1 VRKKSTE
8 TLTGSI
14 PFNRLQ
20 PPWGLEPDPGKC
32 EEKLFLKA
40 VLKMLKILKIAK
52 IARLIQ
58 ERSADTLYTLSAR

>member
-40 VLKMLKILKIAK
+40 EGVTSI
-52 IARLIQ
+52 
-58 ERSADTLYTLSAR
+58 EEWPE